1 MFTINNVTLRYLEF
15 DDIETLYGWET
26 DIELSL
32 WSGWTIP
39 RVHAAFR
46 HKYEQRITEPERDL
60 EMLGIEFE
68 GQLVG
73 YVQLALIDD
82 HERRAAVGIVIGD
95 KRLWGRGIA
104 STALRIILDYAFTVR
119 NLERVYAEVYGYNQR
134 SLRLME
140 RVGFQKEG
148 ILRQH
153 EIHNGARQDMHFF
166 GMLKSEFYQKYE
178 TIFKLHVD
186 VNDENEAGKMQ
197 VSDYVDE

>member
-1 MFTINNVTLRYLEF
+1 MFTLNNVILRYLEF
-15 DDIETLYGWET
+15 DDIDTLYGWET
-26 DIELSL
+26 DIELAI

-46 HKYEQRITEPERDL
+46 HKYEHRITEPEKDQ

-73 YVQLALIDD
+73 YVQLALIDYD
-82 HERRAAVGIVIGD
+82 ERRAAVGILVGE
-95 KRLWGRGIA
+95 KHMWGRGIGRI
-104 STALRIILDYAFTVR
+104 ALRILLDYAFTVR
-119 NLERVYAEVYGYNQR
+119 NLERVYTEVYGFNQR

-166 GMLKSEFYQKYE
+166 GMLKAEFYQKYE
-178 TIFKLHVD
+178 TIFRLPA
-186 VNDENEAGKMQ
+186 ENEDETGKM
-197 VSDYVDE
+197 

>member
-15 DDIETLYGWET
+15 N
-26 DIELSL
+26 DIELAL

-39 RVHAAFR
+39 RIHAAFR
-46 HKYEQRITEPERDL
+46 HKYEQRITEPEKDL

-73 YVQLALIDD
+73 YVQLFFIDEY
-82 HERRAAVGIVIGD
+82 ERRAELGVLVGE
-95 KRLWGRGIA
+95 KSLWGRGIA
-104 STALRIILDYAFTVR
+104 SAALLIILDYAFTVR
-119 NLERVYAEVYGYNQR
+119 NLARVYAEVYGFNQR

-153 EIHNGARQDMHFF
+153 EIHNGVRQDMHFF
-166 GMLKSEFYQKYE
+166 GILKPEFYQKYE
-178 TIFKLHVD
+178 TIFKLPGGM
-186 VNDENEAGKMQ
+186 NDEIATGNDVEA
-197 VSDYVDE
+197 

>member
-1 MFTINNVTLRYLEF
+1 MFTLNNVTLRYLEL
-15 DDIETLYGWET
+15 DDIDTLYRWET
-26 DIELSL
+26 DIELAL

-39 RVHAAFR
+39 RIHAAFR
-46 HKYEQRITEPERDL
+46 QKYEQRITEPEKDL

-73 YVQLALIDD
+73 YVQLAVIDD
-82 HERRAAVGIVIGD
+82 HERRAAVGILVGE
-95 KRLWGRGIA
+95 KRMWGRGIA
-104 STALRIILDYAFTVR
+104 STALRILLDYAFTVR
-119 NLERVYAEVYGYNQR
+119 NLERVYAEVYGFNQR

-166 GMLKSEFYQKYE
+166 GMLKAEFNQKYE
-178 TIFKLHVD
+178 TLFKLPGDNEV
-186 VNDENEAGKMQ
+186 ENVIGKI
-197 VSDYVDE
+197 

>member
-15 DDIETLYGWET
+15 KDIDTLYSWET
-26 DIELSL
+26 DIELAL

-39 RVHAAFR
+39 RIYAAFR
-46 HKYEQRITEPERDL
+46 HKYEQRLTEPEKDL

-68 GQLVG
+68 GILVG
-73 YVQLALIDD
+73 YVQLFFIDEY
-82 HERRAAVGIVIGD
+82 ERRAEVGVLVGE
-95 KRLWGRGIA
+95 KSLWGRGIA

-119 NLERVYAEVYGYNQR
+119 NLERVYAEVYGFNQR

-153 EIHNGARQDMHFF
+153 EIHNGVRQDMHFF
-166 GMLKSEFYQKYE
+166 GMLKTEFYQKYE
-178 TIFKLHVD
+178 TIFKLPEGQ
-186 VNDENEAGKMQ
+186 NDEIETRKDVKA
-197 VSDYVDE
+197 

>member
-15 DDIETLYGWET
+15 KDIDTLYSWET
-26 DIELSL
+26 DIELAL

-39 RVHAAFR
+39 RIYAAFR
-46 HKYEQRITEPERDL
+46 HKYEQRLTEPEKDL

-73 YVQLALIDD
+73 SVQLYDIDEY
-82 HERRAAVGIVIGD
+82 ERRAEVGIQVGE
-95 KRLWGRGIA
+95 KSLWGRGIA

-119 NLERVYAEVYGYNQR
+119 NLERVCAEVYAFNQR

-153 EIHNGARQDMHFF
+153 EIHNGVRQDMHFY
-166 GMLKSEFYQKYE
+166 GMLKAEFYQNYE
-178 TIFKLHVD
+178 TIFKLPGD
-186 VNDENEAGKMQ
+186 MNDEIRTGKDVEA
-197 VSDYVDE
+197 

>member
-15 DDIETLYGWET
+15 KDIDTLYSWET
-26 DIELSL
+26 DIELAL

-39 RVHAAFR
+39 RIYAAFR
-46 HKYEQRITEPERDL
+46 HKYEQRLTEPEKDL

-68 GQLVG
+68 GILVG
-73 YVQLALIDD
+73 YVQLFFIDEY
-82 HERRAAVGIVIGD
+82 ERRAEVGVLVGE
-95 KRLWGRGIA
+95 KSLWGRGIA

-119 NLERVYAEVYGYNQR
+119 NLERVYAEVYGFNQR

-153 EIHNGARQDMHFF
+153 EIHNGVRQDMHFF
-166 GMLKSEFYQKYE
+166 GILKPEFYQKYE
-178 TIFKLHVD
+178 TIFKLPGGM
-186 VNDENEAGKMQ
+186 NDEIATGNDVEA
-197 VSDYVDE
+197 